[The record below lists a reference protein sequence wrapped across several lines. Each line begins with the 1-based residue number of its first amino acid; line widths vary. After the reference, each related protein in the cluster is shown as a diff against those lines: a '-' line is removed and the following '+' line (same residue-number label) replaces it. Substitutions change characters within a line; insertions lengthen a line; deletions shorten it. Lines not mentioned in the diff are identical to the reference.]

1 MRASVP
7 LLIALSFVSVSG
19 CVLPKFEHAAS
30 TPESSLRDDN
40 LCGQWVPIT
49 IGTNGTIEKDNEPVL
64 IGHDPK
70 NKGWTLIGSMRINA
84 KNEMEYEMRRFLV
97 TRIGDDN
104 FISVPTS
111 GDGGIIPNPTARIN
125 EGPNSSR
132 KYALGKY
139 SYNAKTERLSVRW
152 VNPIQLKE
160 ALERGMLLGT
170 ITEEPTERDGKKE
183 LKLKAIHVES
193 TTEQLREFL
202 KQYPD
207 MIFND
212 TIEYLQRVT
221 PKG

>member
-1 MRASVP
+1 MRASIP
-7 LLIALSFVSVSG
+7 FFIALSFVSVSG
-19 CVLPKFEHAAS
+19 CVVPTFDHAAS
-30 TPESSLRDDN
+30 TPETSFRDDN
-40 LCGQWVPIT
+40 LCGEWVPIT

-84 KNEMEYEMRRFLV
+84 KKEMEHEIRRFLV
-97 TRIGDDN
+97 TRIGNDN
-104 FISVPTS
+104 FVSIPMSED
-111 GDGGIIPNPTARIN
+111 GDIIPNPTAGIDDV
-125 EGPNSSR
+125 PSTIS

-139 SYNAKTERLSVRW
+139 SYDVKTERLGVRW
-152 VNPIQLKE
+152 VNPIKLKE
-160 ALERGMLLGT
+160 AMERGMILGT

-212 TIEYLQRVT
+212 TTEYLQRVT